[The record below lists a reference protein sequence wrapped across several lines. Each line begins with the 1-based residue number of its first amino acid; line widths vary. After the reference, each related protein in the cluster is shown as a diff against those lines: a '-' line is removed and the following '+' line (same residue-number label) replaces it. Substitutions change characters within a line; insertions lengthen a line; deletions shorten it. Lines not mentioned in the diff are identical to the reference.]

1 MLKLFKKELALN
13 VHPALYLF
21 ALFGLMVLIPNY
33 PYIVAAGYIV
43 LQIFNYLMASNQ
55 NLSMQFTSML
65 PTKRSDTVRAVSLV
79 IILFELLNFAVIA
92 LCLLPS
98 KLLFPDGNLVGLDAN
113 LTLLGVVL
121 LCFGAFNLA
130 FLPNYFKTCYK
141 VGVPT
146 LLGLLAFLATYAV
159 CETLVQALPVL
170 TKALD
175 GYATET
181 LWARAVVLAVGIVL
195 FVGANLAAIKISV
208 KKFEKVNL

>member
-1 MLKLFKKELALN
+1 MLKLFKKELELN

-43 LQIFNYLMASNQ
+43 LQVFNYLMASNQ
-55 NLSMQFTSML
+55 NLSMQFTAML
-65 PTKRSDTVRAVSLV
+65 PTKRSDIVGATTLV
-79 IILFELLNFAVIA
+79 IILFELLNFVVIA

-98 KLLFPDGNLVGLDAN
+98 KMLFPDGNIVGLDAN

-121 LCFGAFNLA
+121 LCFGAFNLV
-130 FLPNYFKTCYK
+130 FLPHYFKTCYK

-159 CETLVQALPVL
+159 CETLVQVIPAL
-170 TKALD
+170 TASLD
-175 GYATET
+175 GYAPATV
-181 LWARAVVLAVGIVL
+181 WARAIVLAVGIIAFL
-195 FVGANLAAIKISV
+195 GANVCAIRISV